1 MSRCAGEGRAKEK
14 KGGGGG
20 LEEGIHPVFFYNKLS
35 LKYRGGVGI

>member
-14 KGGGGG
+14 RGGEG